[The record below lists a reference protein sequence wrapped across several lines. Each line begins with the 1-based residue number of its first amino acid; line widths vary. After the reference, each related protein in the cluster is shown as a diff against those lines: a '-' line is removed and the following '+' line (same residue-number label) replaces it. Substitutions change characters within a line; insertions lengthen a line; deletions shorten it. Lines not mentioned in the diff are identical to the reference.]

1 METQQV
7 YGGKSNVVYHLY
19 HPQNNHKWVVNH
31 PQMVGLWHWFTI
43 LSRQSQADIHH
54 IDPHRSW
61 DDTTTW
67 VAVVAGDTLGLFRPG
82 LLRTPRNSGSH
93 DSSDFGQSFPDYGY
107 KNLESFFFVFCSQSF
122 PGQFGKPQLGVSL
135 AYLVTIHPLAL
146 RPRCQKGARM
156 PPLPDSKGRL
166 GSIHRGMICSKGKN
180 LKDLWN
186 LGVFLGIF
194 HGKDFL
200 DYVGFAMNYLFM
212 FG

>member
-1 METQQV
+1 MIPPHESLWLQETRLDCFAQD
-7 YGGKSNVVYHLY
+7 S
-19 HPQNNHKWVVNH
+19 
-31 PQMVGLWHWFTI
+31 
-43 LSRQSQADIHH
+43 
-54 IDPHRSW
+54 
-61 DDTTTW
+61 
-67 VAVVAGDTLGLFRPG
+67 LGLRET
-82 LLRTPRNSGSH
+82 LAAMIHLILA
-93 DSSDFGQSFPDYGY
+93 SFSLIMAI
-107 KNLESFFFVFCSQSF
+107 KIWNLFFFCSQSF